1 MIEINFDKVAE
12 AIASQ
17 EFKQELFEACKNST
31 LRHASELHKIP
42 EKHEEIDSFEY
53 NVRSDLTILRL
64 MSLVAER
71 ICDGLNEE
79 ENIETKMTFIFNK
92 SEYLFNLLTKIVSAD
107 ELFEYTKGSMK

>member
-17 EFKQELFEACKNST
+17 EFKKELCEACKDST
-31 LRHASELHKIP
+31 LRHASAFFKTP
-42 EKHEEIDSFEY
+42 ESHEEIDSLEY
-53 NVRSDLTILRL
+53 DVRSDLVILRL